1 MDILNPIYVGI
12 GLTKIYQHINDP
24 NDYMQTDDWGIFS
37 INELK
42 KYENKYGTKMITIAS
57 RRFGMGWYGM
67 LTYLPK
73 TDTFTVILEGH
84 DHDAYDK
91 KTFYRSEQYNPS
103 TFPTYAGLTADEQ
116 KICSNITKMKFS
128 DHQIRQTQYTYD
140 DLVQCGFFTNIKIV
154 HAK

>member
-12 GLTKIYQHINDP
+12 GLTKIYQNIKDQNDC
-24 NDYMQTDDWGIFS
+24 MQTNDWTIFS

-42 KYENKYGTKMITIAS
+42 KCENKYGTKMITIGS

-67 LTYLPK
+67 LTYIPE
-73 TDTFTVILEGH
+73 TDTFTVILEGN
-84 DHDAYDK
+84 DIDSYDK
-91 KTFYRSEQYNPS
+91 KTFYRSAKYNPC

-116 KICSNITKMKFS
+116 KKCANITTMKFS
-128 DHQIRQTQYTYD
+128 DYQIRQIQYTYD
-140 DLVQCGFFTNIKIV
+140 DLVQCGFFTNIQIL